1 MEPLEAVPEGV
12 LFIPRNR
19 DGATVVLLVDA
30 PNNDGALFEEAVEA
44 GLAVVTD
51 DGCPKPE
58 PDVVA
63 PKMGLKVGTAG
74 LLSCVGVSEEVVV
87 ATEKIGLNPDV
98 SRGLVLLL
106 DSELLTG
113 AAAAA
118 ATVVRG
124 FEAGIEVDV
133 LVWLVG
139 PNRLPVKGGVL
150 LGAFDT

>member
-12 LFIPRNR
+12 LFIPGNR

-30 PNNDGALFEEAVEA
+30 PNNDGALLEEAVEA

-58 PDVVA
+58 PDVAA

-74 LLSCVGVSEEVVV
+74 LLSCVGVSEEVVA

-106 DSELLTG
+106 DSELLAG

-118 ATVVRG
+118 VVRG